1 MASIGTYAKL
11 IKPPQFAANESATFR
26 FEYSRDLSC
35 MYATLRV
42 YDYFLGY
49 YNKSYECY
57 TQTHYINTSV
67 SGTGIEEYIV
77 PPNSLGQ
84 LGSDEDIV
92 VNTKGK
98 MKAVIEIGNEL
109 DDEGNAIP
117 LYRSNEIIVDMVWW
131 FEGDYSVD
139 IVDVTSSTSTF
150 MIQYTPRDSVGS
162 YGSCDVNSYQALL
175 YDENYNLINQT
186 EEFYDWNNYDRAKKI
201 SFSSLSDKISY
212 YIRSKITLVGG
223 YTRYSDFVSFT
234 VNYAPSPTLNSELEL
249 SNNLLKGCVNI
260 KFNKNI
266 AHTKAVLS
274 RAEVNSNDYLQLRT
288 IGGNI
293 SNATLTDY
301 YALPNKSYI
310 YRLTLYNGDEIVDTY
325 YNSITHKM
333 SGLCIADSQG
343 AFSTEI
349 FESFPIQKN
358 DRSTIIEVMDDPKP
372 YSIVNSSVDYDS
384 GGNISA
390 KFTQVDNDCSYNFNP
405 DGNANAT
412 ISEKAR
418 HWLNNGRTKL
428 LKIDNGECWLVTT
441 NGVGT
446 TYNYKEGG
454 LGETTFG
461 WTEIADVHS
470 NEAYLEE
477 ELIIIE

>member
-1 MASIGTYAKL
+1 MASTNTYAKL
-11 IKPPQFAANESATFR
+11 IKPPQFAANESAIFR
-26 FEYSRDLSC
+26 LEYSRDLSC
-35 MYATLRV
+35 EYATLRI

-49 YNKSYECY
+49 HDKSYECY

-67 SGTGIEEYIV
+67 SGTGVEEYVV
-77 PPNSLGQ
+77 PSNSLGQ

-92 VNTKGK
+92 VNTSGK
-98 MKAVIEIGNEL
+98 MKAVIEIGSEL
-109 DDEGNAIP
+109 DSEGNAIP

-131 FEGDYSVD
+131 FEDDYKVEIID
-139 IVDVTSSTSTF
+139 TTSSTASF
-150 MIQYTPRDSVGS
+150 WIYYISRESVSS

-175 YDENYNLINQT
+175 YDENYNLISQT
-186 EEFYDWNNYDRAKKI
+186 SEFYDWNNYERNKKV
-201 SFSSLSDKISY
+201 SFSGLLDNTSY

-223 YTRYSDFVSFT
+223 YTRYSDFVPFT

-260 KFNKNI
+260 KLKKNI
-266 AHTKAVLS
+266 THTKAVIS
-274 RAEVNSNDYLQLRT
+274 RSEVNSNNYLELRT

-310 YRLTLYNGDEIVDTY
+310 YRLTLYNGEEIVDTY

-349 FESFPIQKN
+349 FETFPIQKN
-358 DRSTIIEVMDDPKP
+358 DRSTIIKVMDNPKP
-372 YSIVNSSVDYDS
+372 YSITNSSVDYDS
-384 GGNISA
+384 SGGVSA
-390 KFTQVDNDCSYNFNP
+390 KFTQIDNNCTYNFNP

-418 HWLNNGRTKL
+418 HWLNNGKTKL
-428 LKIDNGECWLVTT
+428 LKIDNGECWLVTV

-454 LGETTFG
+454 LGETSFG

-470 NEAYLEE
+470 NESYLEE
-477 ELIIIE
+477 GLIIIE